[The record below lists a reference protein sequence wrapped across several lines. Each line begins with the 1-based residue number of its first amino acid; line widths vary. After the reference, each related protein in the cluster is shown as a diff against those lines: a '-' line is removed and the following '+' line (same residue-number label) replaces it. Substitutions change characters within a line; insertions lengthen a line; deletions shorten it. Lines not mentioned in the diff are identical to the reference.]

1 MTTKSTQIAVI
12 ETAADAKEMLLDIKA
27 AASYLSAYRA
37 DVINTVVN
45 SDMSVKKNQAAVRS
59 LAAAIPR
66 RKTQLDN
73 WGKELVEPLKAQA
86 KKVDAVRKLIREEL
100 DSLRDDVRKP
110 LTEWENAEKARIA
123 SHQEMIER
131 IGALANAGDQE
142 LTSDDLKERLATL
155 EAFDLN
161 PELWEEFHEEANDVF
176 GTTIVKV
183 KAMLATRE
191 KYEAEQAEL
200 AVLRE
205 SALKREQEDR
215 ERRIAEEATQK
226 AKADA
231 KAKYQ
236 REQHQAQ
243 LESDRRERER
253 LEAIEREKLA
263 EQRAEQAEKQRIH
276 DAEQA
281 AIREREAEERRQI
294 ELKQAEEQ
302 RKLDTEAAERR
313 AQQAAKEAEDR
324 ERARQVAEQQRI
336 EAENAARLANQ
347 EHVSSILGGI
357 KTAIM
362 AYEVDESTA
371 RAIVLAMKNN
381 AIPNVKVM
389 F

>member
-1 MTTKSTQIAVI
+1 MTTTTQLAVI
-12 ETAADAKEMLLDIKA
+12 ENAADAKTILLDMGAAKA
-27 AASYLSAYRA
+27 YLASYRA
-37 DVINTVVN
+37 DVINTVVRA
-45 SDMSVKKNQAAVRS
+45 DMSVKKNQAAVRS

-110 LTEWENAEKARIA
+110 LTEWENAEKERIA

-142 LTSDDLKERLATL
+142 LSSDDLDHRLFELDGFIFGTG
-155 EAFDLN
+155 
-161 PELWEEFHEEANDVF
+161 LWEEFEEEAVDAHKTA
-176 GTTIVKV
+176 TTKL
-183 KAMLATRE
+183 KAMLETRK

-205 SALKREQEDR
+205 AALKREQEDR
-215 ERRIAEEATQK
+215 ERRIAEEAAQK
-226 AKADA
+226 AEADA
-231 KAKYQ
+231 KAKYE

-243 LESDRRERER
+243 LESERRERER

-281 AIREREAEERRQI
+281 VIREEAAEKRRQI
-294 ELKQAEEQ
+294 ELKLAEEQ
-302 RKLDTEAAERR
+302 RKLDAEAADRR

-324 ERARQVAEQQRI
+324 ERARQVADQQRI

-347 EHVSSILGGI
+347 EHVTSILGGI

-362 AYEVDESTA
+362 AYEVDEATA

>member
-1 MTTKSTQIAVI
+1 MTTTTQLAVI
-12 ETAADAKEMLLDIKA
+12 ENAADAKTILLDMGAAKA
-27 AASYLSAYRA
+27 YLASYRA
-37 DVINTVVN
+37 DVINTVVRA
-45 SDMSVKKNQAAVRS
+45 DMSVKKNQATVRS

-200 AVLRE
+200 EVLRE

-226 AKADA
+226 AEADA
-231 KAKYQ
+231 KAKYE
-236 REQHQAQ
+236 RGQHQAQ

-281 AIREREAEERRQI
+281 SIREREAEERRQV

-302 RKLDTEAAERR
+302 RKLDAEAAERR

-336 EAENAARLANQ
+336 EAESAARLANQ
-347 EHVSSILGGI
+347 EHVTSILGGI

-381 AIPNVKVM
+381 AIPNVKVI